1 MLAVITAIAAALI
14 LGQTVGVALIDIRGL
29 LQRTAWTPESTGIET
44 PDRQARAA
52 RQWLDAG
59 ATAVALAIV
68 VSGGRLDWLA
78 HAYAACAVVRLL
90 IKTSSLIRLRTLKSS
105 PLAFRVPVN
114 VRFAGRTWPL
124 GLVTL
129 QLLLGVMAI
138 AMIAV
143 GDPAAHR
150 RPGLARHAVSSLHR
164 PGTPRRA

>member
-1 MLAVITAIAAALI
+1 LI
-14 LGQTVGVALIDIRGL
+14 LGQTVSVALIDIRGL
-29 LQRTAWTPESTGIET
+29 LQRTGWTAESTELQT
-44 PDRQARAA
+44 PDQQARAA

-68 VSGGRLDWLA
+68 ISGGRLPWLA

-90 IKTSSLIRLRTLKSS
+90 IKTSSVIRLRSLKAS
-105 PLAFRVPVN
+105 PLAFRVPLN
-114 VRFAGRTWPL
+114 MRFAGRTWPL

-143 GDPAAHR
+143 GDPAAIA
-150 RPGLARHAVSSLHR
+150 GLAALA
-164 PGTPRRA
+164 TLFLLFTIQERRAARDAR